1 MGSAFFGLTPE
12 IVPEARINLFS
23 NIHQIIFFGKG
34 GYNYHTVY
42 NMPIWLR
49 KFTFSE
55 IKKHY
60 DEEKKEY
67 DKAQSSGQSNLLNDD
82 GTVNTPAFAQASKQY
97 KGKSMYK

>member
-1 MGSAFFGLTPE
+1 LGSTFFGLTPE
-12 IVPEARINLFS
+12 IVPQSRINLFS
-23 NIHQIIFFGKG
+23 NIHQIVFHGNG
-34 GYNYHTVY
+34 GYDYQTVY

-49 KFTFSE
+49 KFTFLE

-67 DKAQSSGQSNLLNDD
+67 DKSTKSGQSNLLNDD
-82 GTVNTPAFAQASKQY
+82 GTVNAPAFAQTSKQY